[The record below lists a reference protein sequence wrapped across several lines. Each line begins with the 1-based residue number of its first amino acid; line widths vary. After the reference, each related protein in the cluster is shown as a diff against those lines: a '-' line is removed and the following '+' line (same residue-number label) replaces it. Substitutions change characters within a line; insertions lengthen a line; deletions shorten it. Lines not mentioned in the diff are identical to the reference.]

1 MGAKK
6 GNVVGMTTLMRK
18 RADKRGF
25 TLAEV
30 VLGILLVT
38 LVATAFL
45 VMFTSAYTHFFT
57 LGAQTRAVNEAQQFF
72 ENYYTNSASIDSN
85 VWKLVTTGLSGD
97 LVAANSGF
105 TRFYGIENVAPSGQA
120 VTKVTA
126 VVYYWNNSKRVE
138 ISTYVP

>member
-1 MGAKK
+1 MDDKK

-72 ENYYTNSASIDSN
+72 
-85 VWKLVTTGLSGD
+85 
-97 LVAANSGF
+97 
-105 TRFYGIENVAPSGQA
+105 
-120 VTKVTA
+120 
-126 VVYYWNNSKRVE
+126 
-138 ISTYVP
+138 